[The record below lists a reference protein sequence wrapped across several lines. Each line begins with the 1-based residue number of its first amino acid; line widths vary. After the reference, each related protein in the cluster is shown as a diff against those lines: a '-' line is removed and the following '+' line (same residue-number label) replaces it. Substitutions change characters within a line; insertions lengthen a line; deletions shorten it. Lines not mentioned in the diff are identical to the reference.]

1 MALMLYYSFWPSGHS
16 GGVQAGLDQL
26 IRSRHVRSEID
37 QILQVQ
43 ESRTRSVPA
52 PLSGGLEGRP
62 IQSHATYTRE
72 ELLAGLGV
80 GSLNSEKPGSIREGV
95 KWVPELKTDILLVT
109 LNKSTADYSP
119 STMYRDYALTETLF
133 HWESQSLTRAESPTG
148 QRYINHER
156 DGSNVV
162 LFVRESK
169 VGEIGTEPY
178 TCLGNARYV
187 SHESEK
193 PMQIVWEL
201 ERPMPA
207 RLFEAAKAVQ

>member
-1 MALMLYYSFWPSGHS
+1 
-16 GGVQAGLDQL
+16 
-26 IRSRHVRSEID
+26 
-37 QILQVQ
+37 
-43 ESRTRSVPA
+43 
-52 PLSGGLEGRP
+52 
-62 IQSHATYTRE
+62 
-72 ELLAGLGV
+72 
-80 GSLNSEKPGSIREGV
+80 
-95 KWVPELKTDILLVT
+95 
-109 LNKSTADYSP
+109 
-119 STMYRDYALTETLF
+119 MYRDYALTETLF

-187 SHESEK
+187 SHEGEK